1 MLGVFSGTRRNTLRS
16 ADRRNPKG
24 TDMSHKYSPGQTVYF
39 EPQFGN
45 NAARGVY
52 KIVRSL
58 PIERDGRL
66 SYRIKS
72 ASESFERIAEEHQL
86 TRTS

>member
-1 MLGVFSGTRRNTLRS
+1 
-16 ADRRNPKG
+16 
-24 TDMSHKYSPGQTVYF
+24 MSHKYSSGQDVYY

-45 NAARGVY
+45 HAARGVY
-52 KIVRSL
+52 KIVRQL
-58 PIERDGRL
+58 PVENDSRL

-86 TRTS
+86 RRTE

>member
-1 MLGVFSGTRRNTLRS
+1 MLGVFSGSRRNTLRS

-24 TDMSHKYSPGQTVYF
+24 TDMSHKYSAGQSVYF

-52 KIVRSL
+52 KIVCRL
-58 PIERDGRL
+58 PIERDERL

-72 ASESFERIAEEHQL
+72 PAESFERIAEEHQL
-86 TRTS
+86 TRTD

>member
-1 MLGVFSGTRRNTLRS
+1 
-16 ADRRNPKG
+16 
-24 TDMSHKYSPGQTVYF
+24 MSHKYSAGQTVYF

-45 NAARGVY
+45 AARGVY
-52 KIVRSL
+52 RIVRAL

-72 ASESFERIAEEHQL
+72 AAESFERIAEEHQL
-86 TRTS
+86 ARTD